1 MIFLLIAIVSTLGA
15 LVSGIA
21 AVVLIGKWA
30 VDTGRG
36 RPPCSPSR
44 LDLYT
49 AGCVA
54 DELMIG
60 IDAAI
65 DVTEEFACLLT
76 AAAEQQPQQQDGETG
91 AD

>member
-1 MIFLLIAIVSTLGA
+1 MIFLLIAIASTLGV

-21 AVVLIGKWA
+21 LVALIGKWA

-54 DELMIG
+54 DELKIG
-60 IDAAI
+60 VDLGI
-65 DVTEEFACLLT
+65 DVTEEFARLLT
-76 AAAEQQPQQQDGETG
+76 AAEQQPQQQDGETG